1 MLHDATAS
9 CVLILFFGIAA
20 AYSANAM
27 FGKGR
32 YTPWERFLYGPVYV
46 FARVLWRVE
55 IEWRQDGIGSRPV
68 VDKSRLLGDEI
79 SGGAIL
85 IANHRCSVD
94 PFFVQLISGRRVHW
108 MVTAEYFRHALFGP
122 ILKSYEAIP
131 TNRAGIDTASTRR
144 AIEYAKAGRFVGMF
158 PEGRI
163 NRSEA
168 PLLSIR
174 PGAAMVA
181 IKAGVPLIPIWI
193 EGAPRGWEV
202 YSALFIPA
210 TVRVIVGR
218 PSRFEEWMKDQPNN
232 SSLQIEPSP
241 TVSAIA
247 PNIGSEVVS
256 DEKVDTETS
265 DAELSIGSPS
275 SNQRSEQK
283 VERKFAIDWI
293 RHVMEQSLV
302 LGGNAGDAITMAGR
316 QWLDR

>member
-1 MLHDATAS
+1 MHHDAIAS
-9 CVLILFFGIAA
+9 CTLILFLCIAA
-20 AYSANAM
+20 AYSAYAL

-55 IEWRQDGIGSRPV
+55 IEWRQGAAAGKTI
-68 VDKSRLLGDEI
+68 VDRSRLLGDEI
-79 SGGAIL
+79 TGGAIL

-108 MVTAEYFRHALFGP
+108 MVTAEYFRHVLFGP

-144 AIEYAKAGRFVGMF
+144 AIEYAKSGRFVGMF

-163 NRSEA
+163 NRSDA

-210 TVRVIVGR
+210 TVKVIVGN
-218 PSRFEEWMKDQPNN
+218 PSRFEEWMAQR
-232 SSLQIEPSP
+232 P
-241 TVSAIA
+241 TSAVNLPEANASALIA
-247 PNIGSEVVS
+247 AS
-256 DEKVDTETS
+256 DEAVDGEVQS
-265 DAELSIGSPS
+265 DVTTNDS
-275 SNQRSEQK
+275 SSSSSQRAEQK
-283 VERKFAIDWI
+283 VERKYAIEWI

-302 LGGNAGDAITMAGR
+302 LGGNSGDAITMAGR